1 MTPGESLVLNV
12 VILLYA
18 AAVFWTASFLS
29 GLLRKGLMP
38 KPHMWLSRRRRNEQT
53 DICVGFVSCGAM
65 RPEEA
70 VREWQ
75 RRVGV
80 ESAHLALA
88 EVFDRA
94 WDAYYLRELG
104 FIPTPEMREWAR
116 SVQSQATGNLDA

>member
-1 MTPGESLVLNV
+1 MTPGKALVLNAA
-12 VILLYA
+12 ILLNA
-18 AAVFWTASFLS
+18 AAAFGSACVLS

-38 KPHMWLSRRRRNEQT
+38 KPHMWFSRRRRNEQT

-75 RRVGV
+75 RRVGA
-80 ESAHLALA
+80 ESAHLALM

-104 FIPTPEMREWAR
+104 FIPTPGMRDWAR
-116 SVQSQATGNLDA
+116 QRSDARER